1 MICQLANALSPKSC
15 APPRFATTFSPAEYN
30 LRKREDA
37 CRRFCYTMRKHGVKG
52 APGVA
57 GAILSAHPAI
67 QQRRAAV
74 TGLEALRSWSRS
86 SRAAL
91 VSESVLEFETTGARL
106 DAGALVVICAPCV

>member
-37 CRRFCYTMRKHGVKG
+37 CRRFCYTMRKLGVKG

-57 GAILSAHPAI
+57 NAILSAHPGMR
-67 QQRRAAV
+67 QRRAAV
-74 TGLEALRSWSRS
+74 TGLEALRAWSQS

-91 VSESVLEFETTGARL
+91 VCESVLEFETTGARL
-106 DAGALVVICAPCV
+106 DYGALVLI